1 MYIDIY
7 IQYINLKMEEDE
19 AIYSSLIFF
28 RLKDNEY
35 ILCSAYEKNLIVQI
49 ICNHRTLLNTQQ
61 PQQIRVS

>member
-1 MYIDIY
+1 
-7 IQYINLKMEEDE
+7 MEEDE

-35 ILCSAYEKNLIVQI
+35 ILYSAYEKNLIVQI

>member
-1 MYIDIY
+1 
-7 IQYINLKMEEDE
+7 MEEDE